1 MERTKKILRYLP
13 LLGIVAILTFSLGF
27 YGCAGGEEMTAEEE
41 QGVSI
46 GEEPADQAPKEV
58 QKPSEEDAALS
69 AFIGEKKEEP
79 KPQPQPDQQFV
90 APTPAPVTA
99 DAGRLDALEQEN
111 RGLTAR
117 LAQLEQKLMEE
128 KERADRETI
137 RADAERERAQ
147 KYETTLKAV
156 AQTPAESAAVATPET
171 AEAAPK
177 PEVAAVSP
185 SLEEYGNALTL
196 FNSKDYDA
204 SMAKLEGMLK
214 SGGIDP
220 NYEDN
225 VEYWLGETYYAKRMY
240 KDAVAQFEKV
250 LKFAKSEKLAD
261 ANFMI
266 AQCHQRLG
274 DKKAAKAAYET
285 VVKDFPSSPKAK
297 TAKQRWAQL

>member
-27 YGCAGGEEMTAEEE
+27 YGCAGGEEATTEE

-69 AFIGEKKEEP
+69 AFIGTKKEEP
-79 KPQPQPDQQFV
+79 KPQPQPDQQVV
-90 APTPAPVTA
+90 APAPTPVTA

-111 RGLTAR
+111 RSLTGR

-128 KERADRETI
+128 KERADREAI

-147 KYETTLKAV
+147 KYEKTLKAV
-156 AQTPAESAAVATPET
+156 AQSPAESATLTASATTDT
-171 AEAAPK
+171 AKA
-177 PEVAAVSP
+177 EVVAVSP
-185 SLEEYGNALTL
+185 TLEEYGNALAL
-196 FNSKDYDA
+196 FHNKDYDGT
-204 SMAKLEGMLK
+204 MAKLEGMLK
-214 SGGIDP
+214 PGGIDP

-225 VEYWLGETYYAKRMY
+225 VQYWLGESYYAKRMY
-240 KDAVAQFEKV
+240 KDALAQFEKV
-250 LKFAKSEKLAD
+250 LKYGKSEKLAD

-266 AQCHQRLG
+266 AQCYQRLG